1 MAKNRELAAWTDK
14 RVNQIQ
20 LLAADQMPHYA
31 QAVMKLG
38 TRSEVVAR
46 EDIYTASGMLLLAKG
61 ARIDARQSAALGKHK
76 LARPLDESLAAS
88 DCVDHVSLARDMDR
102 VIAASTLLTAMLN
115 RSGDPQGWKSV
126 LGSIRLPAPLAFR
139 FTVMR
144 DETARIYLHGL
155 RVAVAAHC
163 IGVRLRL
170 GAEQLRDLMLAAFC
184 QNIGE
189 MHTDPAILA
198 PGRTLEGHERR
209 FIHVHPLTGFVILEQ
224 LNAIPNA
231 VMQAVLQHHERLD
244 GSGYPYRERGAR
256 IGLLAR
262 ILAIAETL
270 DAVSR
275 RLDIVQ
281 IAIVFRLHQG
291 RLDADGMVALSEL
304 LPQNMALGVG
314 SVPDTDLGPRLERL
328 SMVLKAWP
336 ALHAE
341 ISGEGADK
349 PLQFAIERML
359 QLQSLAWQ
367 AGITPDLLELLD
379 INGDDAG
386 VLKDLHTT
394 LDEMGRLLDGLACE
408 IERCIPAD
416 APYGPVSRRI
426 IGLLLS

>member
-1 MAKNRELAAWTDK
+1 MEKLRDLAVPRDNRASAAQLA
-14 RVNQIQ
+14 
-20 LLAADQMPHYA
+20 AADQTPHYV
-31 QAVMKLG
+31 QAVVKLG

-46 EDIYTASGMLLLAKG
+46 EDIYAASGMLLLAKG
-61 ARIDARQSAALGKHK
+61 GRIDARQSDALGKHK
-76 LARPLDESLAAS
+76 LARPLDQSLAAS

-102 VIAASTLLTAMLN
+102 VIAASTLLTSMLN

-144 DETARIYLHGL
+144 DETARIYQHAL
-155 RVAVAAHC
+155 RVAVGAHC
-163 IGVRLRL
+163 IGVRLGL
-170 GAEQLRDLMLAAFC
+170 GAEQMRDLMLAALC

-198 PGRTLEGHERR
+198 PGRPIEGHERR
-209 FIHVHPLTGFVILEQ
+209 FIHVHPVTGFVILEQ
-224 LNAIPNA
+224 LNAIPQP

-256 IGLLAR
+256 IGRLAR

-275 RLDIVQ
+275 HLDNGQ
-281 IAIVFRLHQG
+281 IAVVFRLHQG
-291 RLDADGMVALSEL
+291 RLDAEGMVALNEL
-304 LPQNMALGVG
+304 LPQNMDAGAT
-314 SVPDTDLGPRLERL
+314 SVPEIDLAPRLERL
-328 SMVLKAWP
+328 SSVMNAWP
-336 ALHAE
+336 SLRAE
-341 ISGEGADK
+341 ISREAADK
-349 PLQFAIERML
+349 SLQFVIERML

-367 AGITPDLLELLD
+367 AGIAPDLLELLD
-379 INGDDAG
+379 LNGDDAV

-394 LDEMGRLLDGLACE
+394 LDEMGRLLDGLAFE

-416 APYGPVSRRI
+416 GPYGPLSRRI
-426 IGLLLS
+426 IDSLLN